1 MSHVNEQ
8 GMRLGTIEPRS
19 EILALTSLR
28 GVAALGVVIFHFRDQ
43 FGSAIDLDKYTVFF
57 SRGYLLVDFFFVLS
71 GFVIALSYTHFFA
84 GGFSAN
90 KYGVFL
96 AKRLG
101 RIYPLHIVVLA
112 GFVLS
117 EAAKYLVATS
127 ANPPF
132 SVNTFNALI
141 ANILLIQAWGIF
153 DHFTWNHPAWS
164 ISTEWFAYL
173 IFPFLAAALSKARS
187 YTAIGVVVAACLAE
201 LACLERYTGGD
212 TPVSLFLLRCIPSFV
227 LGMVVYRLGLF
238 MPHRMQ
244 EILASN
250 SAFATSLLPAVV
262 TIALPVSDVVA
273 IGAFFL
279 TVLTGSVSRGRV
291 AAALSKGPLYFLG
304 IISYS
309 IYLVHT
315 LLQRVWQMLFQV
327 VWHSHIGTAE
337 AWIVFFVLVSAV
349 IAVSKITYDL
359 IEKPGRDMVSKRIVP
374 LMRPRLNSPKPG

>member
-8 GMRLGTIEPRS
+8 GMRLGTIEPRR

-173 IFPFLAAALSKARS
+173 IFPFLAAVLSKARS

-201 LACLERYTGGD
+201 LAWLERYTGGD

-250 SAFATSLLPAVV
+250 SAFATSLLLAVV

-304 IISYS
+304 VISYS

-374 LMRPRLNSPKPG
+374 LMRPRLNSPKLG

>member
-8 GMRLGTIEPRS
+8 CMRLGTIEPRR

-187 YTAIGVVVAACLAE
+187 YTGIGVVVAVCFAE
-201 LACLERYTGGD
+201 LAWLERYTGGD

-250 SAFATSLLPAVV
+250 SAFATSLLLAVV

-304 IISYS
+304 VISYS

-374 LMRPRLNSPKPG
+374 LMRPRLNSPKLG

>member
-8 GMRLGTIEPRS
+8 GVRLGTIEPRR

-187 YTAIGVVVAACLAE
+187 YTAIGVVVAVCFAE
-201 LACLERYTGGD
+201 LAWLERYTGGD

-250 SAFATSLLPAVV
+250 SAFAASLLLSVV
-262 TIALPVSDVVA
+262 VIALPVSDVVA

-304 IISYS
+304 VISYS

-359 IEKPGRDMVSKRIVP
+359 IEKPGRDLVSKRIVP

>member
-8 GMRLGTIEPRS
+8 GMRLGTIEPRN

-173 IFPFLAAALSKARS
+173 IFPFLAAVLSKARS
-187 YTAIGVVVAACLAE
+187 YTAIGVVVAVCFAE
-201 LACLERYTGGD
+201 LAWLERYTGGD

-250 SAFATSLLPAVV
+250 SAFAASLLLSVV
-262 TIALPVSDVVA
+262 VIALPVSDVAA

-279 TVLTGSVSRGRV
+279 TVLTGSVSPGRV

-304 IISYS
+304 VISYS

-337 AWIVFFVLVSAV
+337 AWIVFLVLVSAV

-374 LMRPRLNSPKPG
+374 LMRPRLNSPKLG

>member
-8 GMRLGTIEPRS
+8 GMRLGTIEPRN

-201 LACLERYTGGD
+201 LAWLERYTGGD

-238 MPHRMQ
+238 MPDQMQ

-250 SAFATSLLPAVV
+250 SAFAASLLLSVV
-262 TIALPVSDVVA
+262 VIALPVSDVAA

-304 IISYS
+304 VISYS
-309 IYLVHT
+309 IYLVRT

-374 LMRPRLNSPKPG
+374 LMRPRLNSPKLG

>member
-8 GMRLGTIEPRS
+8 GVRLGTIEPRR

-187 YTAIGVVVAACLAE
+187 YTGIGVVVAVCFAE
-201 LACLERYTGGD
+201 LAWLERYTGGD

-250 SAFATSLLPAVV
+250 SAFATSLLLAVV